1 MFTDSTTLT
10 EAFAAFRKDAQYREL
25 TPAIPLLFG
34 KEKEHITKILVQL
47 GIYKNVKQ
55 MRQELSPYERVCQGP
70 LSIFIPE
77 NKTMYRDVPSWL
89 FTKSRSYKIIQK
101 MAQVM
106 GVCIPDNIKQLLEMA
121 VMHDDDKSISDHV
134 RIINYLIAKMGE
146 KMEGNFKDDVFIDE
160 SLLVISAIMSL
171 AHGEYKLPRLL
182 NLIMLH
188 PQSNELRDRLLST
201 SCLEVDQKAQQ
212 TPDALYR
219 PYCESRAS
227 LDRILSRVDTAH
239 QLFIDNT
246 NVALDMLNNPRAIM
260 IDLALNGVDH
270 LHSHLKSLDNT
281 LKLTEGSELVQEA
294 ITEYGKAIRIGEL
307 SVVAKSVRAVV
318 AYEQSIPTFDSR
330 EHEIRSLLEQGKYLE
345 ISQIAQQV
353 DEARNQCSR
362 AYLDL
367 AEFVQAMTKD
377 LVDSGAEI
385 KTSDQML
392 SDYAA
397 QVSELTHLLEE
408 STNEQTHLRERLKN
422 AVKTNVGTDISEGR
436 PFLNDSAVRL
446 IEGKG
451 SVYDV
456 VQTIDEM
463 FPHVIFL
470 PLALENA
477 KTSPYTKTDKLF
489 STLRC
494 LCDEYYKE
502 IVSGKPDSEAMK
514 LLSNY
519 RANESEQTMTNKDMA
534 KRRMHKVEGE
544 TVCFEQHITLGVRR
558 NATSTIQV
566 FFRIIQNVLYIAYI
580 GEHLDVSST

>member
-1 MFTDSTTLT
+1 MFTDSTTLV
-10 EAFAAFRKDAQYREL
+10 EAFETFRTDAQYREL

-34 KEKEHITKILVQL
+34 KENEHITKILVQL

-55 MRQELSPYERVCQGP
+55 MRQELSPYERVRSGP
-70 LSIFIPE
+70 LAIFIPE
-77 NKTMYRDVPSWL
+77 NKTMYRDIPSWL

-106 GVCIPDNIKQLLEMA
+106 GICLPDNIKHMLEVA
-121 VMHDDDKSISDHV
+121 TLHDDDKSISDHV
-134 RIINYLIAKMGE
+134 RILNYLISKMSE
-146 KMEGNFKDDVFIDE
+146 VIEVNFKDDVLINE
-160 SLLVISAIMSL
+160 SLLVISALMSL
-171 AHGEYKLPRLL
+171 GHGEYKLSRLL
-182 NLIMLH
+182 NLLMLH
-188 PQSNELRDRLLST
+188 PQGNELRDRLMST
-201 SCLEVDQKAQQ
+201 SFLEVDQKAQQ
-212 TPDALYR
+212 TPEALYR

-227 LDRILSRVDTAH
+227 LDRLLSRVDTAH

-270 LHSHLKSLDNT
+270 LHSHLNSLDCA
-281 LKLTEGSELVQEA
+281 LKMAEGSELVQEA
-294 ITEYGKAIRIGEL
+294 IAEYGKAIRIGEL

-318 AYEQSIPTFDSR
+318 AYEQSIPAFDSH
-330 EHEIRSLLEQGKYLE
+330 ENEIRSLLEQGKYLE
-345 ISQIAQQV
+345 ISQIAKQV

-377 LVDSGAEI
+377 LIASGSEI
-385 KTSDQML
+385 KTSDQRL
-392 SDYAA
+392 SEYSA

-408 STNEQTHLRERLKN
+408 SANEIAHLRERLKN
-422 AVKTNVGTDISEGR
+422 VAKTTVDNDTLGGR
-436 PFLNDSAVRL
+436 PHLDDSAIRL

-456 VQTIDEM
+456 VQTIAEM
-463 FPHVIFL
+463 FPHVKFL
-470 PLALENA
+470 PLAIENA

-502 IVSGKPDSEAMK
+502 IISGKPDSEAMK

-519 RANESEQTMTNKDMA
+519 RANESEQTMTNKEMA

-544 TVCFEQHITLGVRR
+544 TFCFEQHITLGVRR